1 MSTETLRTPRQI
13 ALAGLALSA
22 ALITTTPVHAQQYS
36 APSGGRDRDM
46 ALNGSSPVL
55 GWLNS
60 PDQAAL
66 TNHWTLGI
74 RGQNTD
80 AGVVV
85 QEVAPGSAA
94 ARARLKVGD
103 VIISVGGYQV
113 GYVENQ
119 IFDVT
124 EEISRRA
131 ASDGRVSLLVQ
142 DSRSNR
148 LAALRV
154 TLQPRHELISGRLAY
169 NGSTRLPSDAIV
181 TIKVD
186 NLTRPHYRVSIPNN
200 TFPAAQIVN
209 GTFQLPYDP
218 AYIES
223 QDVYELRAFVSSG
236 GRTILA
242 SDRPQ
247 RIITQGN
254 PQQVQMELV
263 SLERFASSTTT
274 APISAGYPNYNQ
286 VDDRITSLYQ
296 QYLDRPPAL
305 AELIA
310 WRRLPAA
317 RINTAHL
324 DIMASQEFFDLAGNN
339 SQDWIER
346 VFSNIVGKRPSAQE
360 LSQWLLHYDRLGR
373 SRMELLNHL
382 STEAARARR

>member
-1 MSTETLRTPRQI
+1 MSTDTLTKPHRI
-13 ALAGLALSA
+13 ALASFFLFTALA
-22 ALITTTPVHAQQYS
+22 TTPAQAQFG
-36 APSGGRDRDM
+36 AAAGGRDRS
-46 ALNGSSPVL
+46 LSTNGNSTAS

-60 PDQAAL
+60 LDRGSTANQ
-66 TNHWTLGI
+66 WTLGI
-74 RGQNTD
+74 IGQNTD
-80 AGVVV
+80 AGVVI
-85 QEVAPGSAA
+85 QEVAAASPA

-103 VIISVGGYQV
+103 IIVSVGGYQV
-113 GYVENQ
+113 GFIGNQ

-124 EEISRRA
+124 EEINLRA
-131 ASDGRVSLLVQ
+131 TSDGRVNLLVQ
-142 DSRSNR
+142 DSRSSR

-154 TLQPRHELISGRLAY
+154 TLQARHDFIRGRLSY
-169 NGSTRLPSDAIV
+169 NGGRLPSDAVV
-181 TIKVD
+181 TLKLD

-200 TFPAAQIVN
+200 TFPASQIVN

-223 QDVYELRAFVSSG
+223 DDVYELRAFVSSN
-236 GRTILA
+236 GRTVLA

-247 RIITQGN
+247 RVITRGN
-254 PQQVQMELV
+254 PREVQMELV
-263 SLERFASSTTT
+263 SLERFASTTT
-274 APISAGYPNYNQ
+274 STPISAGYPNYNQ

-296 QYLDRPPAL
+296 QYLDRPPAMV
-305 AELIA
+305 ELIA
-310 WRRLPAA
+310 WRRLPAN

-346 VFSNIVGKRPSAQE
+346 VFSNIVGERPSAQE
-360 LSQWLLHYDRLGR
+360 LSQWLLHYDRLDR